1 MPPRRTT
8 RLSAASS
15 ASSTSTAQSVPPATR
30 TRKQTRLGVASS
42 LQDDDDENNDH
53 QGDDS
58 DDSLL
63 DGEDESEQES
73 TPIPPKR
80 ATRTSRSTPIASSSL
95 TTKPPSRKPPV
106 ARGKA
111 KAPEP
116 VTSARRSAR
125 LSVSPLPEAPPV
137 KATRNGKVQKT
148 KVVDSDEDED
158 DEMEESVMVAS
169 QREDEDDE
177 EQDEDS
183 LAEDPD
189 RTIQPGDD
197 DLVQDVKPTLTSPSK
212 PSFRDQDRPNDSSD
226 EEEDFIEQDLVE
238 QSIRFK
244 KTGSSTPRPLSPT
257 KLQPGLSSPK
267 KPSQETLQS
276 ARFASPSDV
285 KTQSLPSPVPVIEQG
300 LKKRLVIRKMAL
312 VNFKSYKGRQEI
324 GPFHKVTCLSSAITS
339 LMHPTD
345 RSKPS
350 SHSPPS
356 SDRTDQGSR
365 TRSTPCSLS
374 LVIELARCVKGN

>member
-1 MPPRRTT
+1 
-8 RLSAASS
+8 
-15 ASSTSTAQSVPPATR
+15 
-30 TRKQTRLGVASS
+30 VASS
-42 LQDDDDENNDH
+42 LQDDDDENNGD

-63 DGEDESEQES
+63 DGGDESEREP

-116 VTSARRSAR
+116 VLSVRRSAR

-137 KATRNGKVQKT
+137 KATRNGKVQKK

-158 DEMEESVMVAS
+158 DEMEESVMVAT

-177 EQDEDS
+177 EQDEDEDS

-212 PSFRDQDRPNDSSD
+212 PSIRDQDRPNDSSD
-226 EEEDFIEQDLVE
+226 EEEDFIERDLVE

-267 KPSQETLQS
+267 KPSYETLQS

-285 KTQSLPSPVPVIEQG
+285 KMQSLPSPVPVIEQG
-300 LKKRLVIRKMAL
+300 PKKRLVIRKMAL

-324 GPFHKVTCLSSAITS
+324 GPFHKVTCLSSAITFP
-339 LMHPTD
+339 MRPTD

-356 SDRTDQGSR
+356 SDRTDRGNR